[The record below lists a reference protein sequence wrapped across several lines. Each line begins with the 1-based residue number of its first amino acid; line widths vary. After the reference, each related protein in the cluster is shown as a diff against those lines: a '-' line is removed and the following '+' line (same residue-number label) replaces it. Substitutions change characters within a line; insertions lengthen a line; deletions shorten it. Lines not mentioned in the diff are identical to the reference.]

1 MPIYPKPG
9 QAKIYIE
16 ALEERVAE
24 LEGLL
29 AKEGHNFA
37 SRDHWADGDDP
48 DESDKD
54 DPADMQPLLNAVR
67 DLSLDATG
75 SYVGGASSI
84 TLGRALAAA
93 LAGKTQLLGSP
104 TTVTWEKT
112 QPSISFA
119 SRSSSLAGDSALR
132 LNYVNNETAN
142 MMVYGYLKHLQTNFP
157 ILCSTDILDLHNR
170 RHMLKDVYEFSILN
184 LIYGLGGHFLNKT
197 GESTVSPNAETHYNI
212 AWENRE
218 AILGMK
224 GTQAL
229 IYLMLLGQHCY
240 RMPKDHGAWT
250 FFGLAMK
257 TCVELGLHRRQKRS
271 RLSLRS
277 EHNKRLFWC
286 CYWHDREVAIAMGR
300 PPSISDHDID
310 AELPLDVDE
319 ATQDIEDLRRAAE
332 QDPSKP
338 VSPQTTMTTFIHLV
352 RLKIIESEIQHK
364 IYRVDRLKSS
374 ASTCRTTDGFLERL
388 YAWRDAI
395 PPESSKS
402 SPLDSAP
409 ADDGDVYRGYDS
421 YMASYYK
428 TMRLLLQP
436 RLYDKPISPRYLGL
450 CAEACRGLCET
461 YKRLH
466 SKVPISFSS
475 FSLQSVFLAGLTLIY
490 CMWYDTSTSSSFKN
504 FSALSDCSVML
515 YVMAERWSV
524 GKKYRDL
531 FEDVK
536 KGVLEG
542 IEEGRRLSSLGNLPM
557 DATMNNVSND
567 LEQMIS
573 DMAGQPISLWQ
584 DVEDDAMF
592 SGVNEAATKLFGQA
606 TTWDAVNDLAWYN
619 GEYSAG

>member
-9 QAKIYIE
+9 QAKIYIQ

-37 SRDHWADGDDP
+37 SRDHWADAAGP

-67 DLSLDATG
+67 DLSLDAAG

-84 TLGRALAAA
+84 TLGRALEAA

-104 TTVTWEKT
+104 VTVTWEKT
-112 QPSISFA
+112 QRSISFT
-119 SRSSSLAGDSALR
+119 SNGSSLAADTSLR
-132 LNYVNNETAN
+132 LNYVTNETAN
-142 MMVYGYLKHLQTNFP
+142 MMIYGYLKHLRTNFP
-157 ILCSTDILDLHNR
+157 ILCSADILDLHNR
-170 RHMLKDVYEFSILN
+170 RQMLKDVYEFSILN

-197 GESTVSPNAETHYNI
+197 SESNVSFNPEMHYNV

-218 AILGMK
+218 AILRMG
-224 GTQAL
+224 GTQSL
-229 IYLMLLGQHCY
+229 TYLMLLGQHCY

-271 RLSLRS
+271 QLSVKS
-277 EHNKRLFWC
+277 EHIKRLFWC

-338 VSPQTTMTTFIHLV
+338 ASPQTTMTTVIHLL
-352 RLKIIESEIQHK
+352 RLKILESEIQHK

-374 ASTCRTTDGFLERL
+374 ASTCRTTDGFIERL

-395 PPESSKS
+395 PPESTG
-402 SPLDSAP
+402 SPLLDSASV
-409 ADDGDVYRGYDS
+409 DGNDYRGYDS
-421 YMASYYK
+421 YVGWNEISQLYSLRESTLLTYIQQMASYYK

-436 RLYDKPISPRYLGL
+436 RLYGKPINPRYLGL

-466 SKVPISFSS
+466 SKAPISFSS
-475 FSLQSVFLAGLTLIY
+475 FSLQSVFLAGMLLPP
-490 CMWYDTSTSSSFKN
+490 
-504 FSALSDCSVML
+504 LS
-515 YVMAERWSV
+515 MA
-524 GKKYRDL
+524 
-531 FEDVK
+531 
-536 KGVLEG
+536 
-542 IEEGRRLSSLGNLPM
+542 
-557 DATMNNVSND
+557 
-567 LEQMIS
+567 Q
-573 DMAGQPISLWQ
+573 
-584 DVEDDAMF
+584 
-592 SGVNEAATKLFGQA
+592 
-606 TTWDAVNDLAWYN
+606 
-619 GEYSAG
+619 